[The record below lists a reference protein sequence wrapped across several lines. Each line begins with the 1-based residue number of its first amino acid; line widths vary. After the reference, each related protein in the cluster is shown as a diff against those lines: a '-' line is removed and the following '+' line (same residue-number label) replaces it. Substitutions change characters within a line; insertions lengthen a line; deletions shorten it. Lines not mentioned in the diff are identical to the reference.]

1 MAYTNS
7 KLSRR
12 QVLKLLF
19 AITTAPA
26 LAACVNSAVP
36 TPFTPP
42 IQTDT
47 AKHVKQWDE
56 GTLKRHAAFVT
67 LAKQKTSGKKP
78 PLRTV
83 FVGEYE
89 VILPTPLSRQK

>member
-1 MAYTNS
+1 MAYANS
-7 KLSRR
+7 KLNRR

-26 LAACVNSAVP
+26 LAACVNSVAP
-36 TPFTPP
+36 TTFTPP
-42 IQTDT
+42 IQTGT
-47 AKHVKQWDE
+47 ATHVKHWDE
-56 GTLKRHAAFVT
+56 RTLKNHAAFIA

-83 FVGEYE
+83 FIGEYE
-89 VILPTPLSRQK
+89 VILPTPLPRQK